1 MKDGQIVLVS
11 GIKQATKSIKMVVVL
26 GIVSVKLIFM
36 EKYPRLHFWKDKI
49 WNSNA
54 EAFLDIK

>member
-1 MKDGQIVLVS
+1 
-11 GIKQATKSIKMVVVL
+11 MVVVL

>member
-36 EKYPRLHFWKDKI
+36 EKYPRLHF
-49 WNSNA
+49 
-54 EAFLDIK
+54 